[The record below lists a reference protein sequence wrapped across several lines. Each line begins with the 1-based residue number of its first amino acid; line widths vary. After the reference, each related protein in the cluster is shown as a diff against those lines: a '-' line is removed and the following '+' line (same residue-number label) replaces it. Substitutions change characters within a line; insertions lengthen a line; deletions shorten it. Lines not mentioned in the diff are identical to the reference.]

1 MERQPKR
8 MVHATPPG
16 CVPGRRAVPVRA
28 LSVTRSGYDKLNAAA
43 GSQGMI
49 GVFRT
54 RARSRS
60 CPVRPARRG
69 RRHAARRRRWRWF
82 PSMRRSEHQRSAG
95 RPGTRPAVVGPPRR
109 SPASTQT
116 ARAWSRGV
124 QAACLASARHAYLER
139 SQGVRW
145 LDSIRTPVGHLANQR
160 GAAAEASRR
169 SETTWVANNGERR
182 VCSV

>member
-1 MERQPKR
+1 
-8 MVHATPPG
+8 
-16 CVPGRRAVPVRA
+16 
-28 LSVTRSGYDKLNAAA
+28 
-43 GSQGMI
+43 
-49 GVFRT
+49 
-54 RARSRS
+54 
-60 CPVRPARRG
+60 
-69 RRHAARRRRWRWF
+69 
-82 PSMRRSEHQRSAG
+82 
-95 RPGTRPAVVGPPRR
+95 
-109 SPASTQT
+109 
-116 ARAWSRGV
+116 V